1 MGKSGWLGVPVRGR
15 QPVVGLED
23 APPRWPRDAESLGKW
38 KCEPRKGHE
47 WLRPVGRKP
56 SPPCP
61 LPIAKLAIPSGQAHL
76 ALKFLKYS

>member
-1 MGKSGWLGVPVRGR
+1 MGKSGLLGVPVRGR

-61 LPIAKLAIPSGQAHL
+61 LPRQIRDTIRPSTSGPKIL
-76 ALKFLKYS
+76 EV

>member
-61 LPIAKLAIPSGQAHL
+61 LPRQISDTIRPSTFGPKIL
-76 ALKFLKYS
+76 EV

>member
-15 QPVVGLED
+15 QPVAGLED

-47 WLRPVGRKP
+47 WLRPVG
-56 SPPCP
+56 
-61 LPIAKLAIPSGQAHL
+61 
-76 ALKFLKYS
+76 

>member
-1 MGKSGWLGVPVRGR
+1 MGKSGLLGVPVRGR

-23 APPRWPRDAESLGKW
+23 APPLWPRDAESLWKW

-61 LPIAKLAIPSGQAHL
+61 LPCQIRDAIRPSTFGPKIL
-76 ALKFLKYS
+76 EV